1 MSTMVSKRR
10 SSFGMSCAQCGNEL
24 IAPEWSE
31 YRSKQQNR
39 HLWRCWKC
47 DYCIETIV
55 NTKSMEDNAAMD
67 EASPLP
73 LVA

>member
-10 SSFGMSCAQCGNEL
+10 STFGMNCARCDNDL

-31 YRSKQQNR
+31 HRSKQQIR
-39 HLWRCWKC
+39 HLWHCRKC
-47 DYCIETIV
+47 DCYFETIV
-55 NTKSMEDNAAMD
+55 NIKLIEDNVTND
-67 EASPLP
+67 KIFTSR

>member
-1 MSTMVSKRR
+1 MATMVSKGR
-10 SSFGMSCAQCGNEL
+10 SSFGMNCAQCDNEL

-31 YRSKQQNR
+31 HRSKRQIR

-47 DYCIETIV
+47 DYCFETTV
-55 NTKSMEDNAAMD
+55 NTKSMEDAARD
-67 EASPLP
+67 EILSSR

>member
-1 MSTMVSKRR
+1 MSTMVSNRR
-10 SSFGMSCAQCGNEL
+10 SSFEMSCIQCGNEL
-24 IAPEWSE
+24 IAREWSE

-47 DYCIETIV
+47 DYCFETIV
-55 NTKSMEDNAAMD
+55 CTALMETDAPSD
-67 EASPLP
+67 EVLLP